1 MTAPIRRKPVPA
13 EQPGQS
19 PLGVFLAAHR
29 AGLGA
34 LAVLAAATA
43 AGWWLWF
50 ELAPRIREHPDAVLM
65 PDRIELVGRAPWV
78 RSDIRAEAL
87 RNASLDQ
94 GLPLDDPE
102 LQRRLARAFDIHPW
116 VQQVVRVEL
125 RQPAAATV
133 EIRCRE
139 PVAMVGVPGGL
150 LAVDAEGIVLP
161 SADFTAE
168 YAAGFPR
175 ISGVTSSARGAEGSP
190 WGDPMVEEGAAV
202 AAAIGP
208 DWKTLGLRECRPV
221 TDRGE
226 RRWEL
231 VANDGR
237 LVLFG
242 AAPGRE
248 PAGEPTAA
256 AKIAR
261 LRQDFKAPQ
270 DTEAPGDTRGD
281 TSTTVPRLDLSI
293 PPAPDKAE
301 AAPTPT

>member
-1 MTAPIRRKPVPA
+1 MTAPIRRKPAPA
-13 EQPGQS
+13 EEQGRS
-19 PLGVFLAAHR
+19 PFGEFLFMHR

-50 ELAPRIREHPDAVLM
+50 ELAPRIREHPDAVLL
-65 PDRIELVGRAPWV
+65 PEKIELVGRAPWV
-78 RSDIRAEAL
+78 RSDVKAEAL

-116 VQQVVRVEL
+116 VRQVVRVEL

-139 PVAMVGVPGGL
+139 PVAMVAVPGGL
-150 LAVDAEGIVLP
+150 LAVDAEGVVLP

-168 YAAGFPR
+168 FAAGFPR
-175 ISGVTSSARGAEGSP
+175 IVGVTSSARGAEGSP
-190 WGDPMVEEGAAV
+190 WGDPAVEEGAAV

-221 TDRGE
+221 TDVGL

-231 VANDGR
+231 VAEDGR
-237 LVLFG
+237 VVLFG

-248 PAGEPTAA
+248 PDGEPTAA
-256 AKIAR
+256 VKISR
-261 LRQDFKAPQ
+261 LRQDLKPRS
-270 DTEAPGDTRGD
+270 DTPADDAAGKD
-281 TSTTVPRLDLSI
+281 RLDLSL
-293 PPAPDKAE
+293 PATPGRPE
-301 AAPTPT
+301 AAPIPK

>member
-1 MTAPIRRKPVPA
+1 MTAPVRRKPSAP
-13 EQPGQS
+13 EEPGLS
-19 PLGVFLAAHR
+19 PFGEFLVAHR

-43 AGWWLWF
+43 GGWWLWF
-50 ELAPRIREHPDAVLM
+50 ELAPRIREHPDAVLV
-65 PDRIELVGRAPWV
+65 PEQIELVGRAPWV
-78 RSDIRAEAL
+78 RSDIKAEAL

-116 VQQVVRVEL
+116 VRQVVRVEL
-125 RQPAAATV
+125 RQPAAATIEV
-133 EIRCRE
+133 RCRE

-150 LAVDAEGIVLP
+150 LAVDAEGVVLP

-168 YAAGFPR
+168 SAAGFPR

-190 WGDPMVEEGAAV
+190 WGDPVVEEGAAV
-202 AAAIGP
+202 AAAVGP
-208 DWKTLGLRECRPV
+208 DWKTLGLRECRPL
-221 TDRGE
+221 TERGE

-231 VANDGR
+231 VADDGR

-242 AAPGRE
+242 SAPGRE

-261 LRQDFKAPQ
+261 LRQTFKPR
-270 DTEAPGDTRGD
+270 DE
-281 TSTTVPRLDLSI
+281 TTDDDAGSKERLDLSL
-293 PPAPDKAE
+293 PSPPDKAE
-301 AAPTPT
+301 ASPIPK